1 MISFCARPKFDR
13 THGLLPRCNTG
24 FEVTALPLAKVSGY
38 CKSEPLIAPMKINFV
53 NEKVE
58 ELPLLSQRTYVQ
70 RRSIFY
76 GLFQHDSSIVR
87 GEDDCQVTGI
97 SRSWNCTKYGIEHM
111 IGYRESLTTD
121 TRKPDLDPPTRQK
134 VLVTLSLRAK
144 AEKS

>member
-13 THGLLPRCNTG
+13 THGLVPRCNTG

-38 CKSEPLIAPMKINFV
+38 CKSEPLITPMKINFV

-70 RRSIFY
+70 RR
-76 GLFQHDSSIVR
+76 
-87 GEDDCQVTGI
+87 GEDDYQATGI